1 MRHFISVAALICLP
15 LTAFGQNLS
24 TTVQVGEDN
33 QQVTTQLGAN
43 AALTM
48 QVGSNNSSSINQ
60 NGRHNVA
67 AVGQVGEG
75 HVRTVDQT
83 GDNLGYGSV
92 QATHDYYSRSFS
104 GTGGNAFTSTILD
117 IDVGN

>member
-1 MRHFISVAALICLP
+1 MRRFISAAVLVCLP

-33 QQVTTQLGAN
+33 QQSTIQSGGN

-48 QVGSNNSSSINQ
+48 QFGINNISSINQ
-60 NGRHNVA
+60 NVQRNFA

-83 GDNLGYGSV
+83 GHGIGYGSV

-104 GTGGNAFTSTILD
+104 GTGGNGFTSTTLD
-117 IDVGN
+117 IDVED